1 LIRRSIQF
9 QGGRNLLPRPALN
22 RWCVALGIGAMVSP
36 RANWKG
42 YLKFGEI
49 SCPITLYTGASTSE
63 RIAFHTV
70 NRDTGHRVR
79 REFIDSVT
87 EQPVDREHQIKSFEI
102 DTDRYVEIEPDEV
115 AQAVPESKKLLAV
128 QAFIPCGEKD
138 TVFFDK
144 PYYLAP
150 SGKIAD
156 DAFAVMRE
164 ALRASKVVALAHA
177 VLFRRYRALM
187 IRAQGLGLVAHTR
200 NFDYEVRSAAEAFD
214 GIPKLKIQK
223 EMLELAKHIIETKKG
238 EFDPSKFDDRY
249 EAAVAEL
256 VKAKLAGKP
265 VKVPKKAKAPKPVD
279 LMEALR
285 ASVGGSE
292 PKAAER
298 KPAKKAA

>member
-1 LIRRSIQF
+1 M
-9 QGGRNLLPRPALN
+9 
-22 RWCVALGIGAMVSP
+22 VAA

-49 SCPITLYTGASTSE
+49 SCPVALYTGASTSE
-63 RIAFHTV
+63 RISFHTV

-79 REFIDSVT
+79 REFIDPVT
-87 EQPVDREHQIKSFEI
+87 EKPVEREDQIKGFEI
-102 DTDRYVEIEPDEV
+102 DTDRYVEVEPDEI
-115 AQAVPESKKLLAV
+115 ANAVPDSKKLLAV
-128 QAFIPCGEKD
+128 AAFIPCSEID

-150 SGKIAD
+150 SGKIGE
-156 DAFAVMRE
+156 DAFAVIRE
-164 ALRASKVVALAHA
+164 ALRASKVGALAHA

-187 IRAQGLGLVAHTR
+187 IRAQGLGLVAHTL

-214 GIPKLKIQK
+214 EIPKLKIQK

-249 EAAVAEL
+249 EAAVAEM

-265 VKVPKKAKAPKPVD
+265 VKVMQKAKAPKVVD

-285 ASVGGSE
+285 ASVGAG
-292 PKAAER
+292 PAAAGKGR
-298 KPAKKAA
+298 PVKSASGLKKAS

>member
-1 LIRRSIQF
+1 M
-9 QGGRNLLPRPALN
+9 
-22 RWCVALGIGAMVSP
+22 VAA

-49 SCPITLYTGASTSE
+49 SCPVALYTGASTSE
-63 RIAFHTV
+63 RISFHTI

-79 REFIDSVT
+79 REFIDPVT
-87 EQPVDREHQIKSFEI
+87 EEPVDREQQIKGFEI
-102 DTDRYVEIEPDEV
+102 DTDRYVEIEPDEI

-128 QAFIPCGEKD
+128 QAFIPCSEID

-156 DAFAVMRE
+156 DAFAVIRE
-164 ALRASKVVALAHA
+164 ALRASKVGALAHA

-187 IRAQGLGLVAHTR
+187 IRAHGLGLVAHTL
-200 NFDYEVRSAAEAFD
+200 NFDYEVRAATEAFD

-265 VKVPKKAKAPKPVD
+265 VKVAKKAKAPEPVD

-285 ASVGGSE
+285 ASVGQSA
-292 PKAAER
+292 PKAVKR
-298 KPAKKAA
+298 KATKKAA

>member
-1 LIRRSIQF
+1 M
-9 QGGRNLLPRPALN
+9 
-22 RWCVALGIGAMVSP
+22 VAA

-49 SCPITLYTGASTSE
+49 SCPVALYTGASTSE
-63 RIAFHTV
+63 RISFHTV

-79 REFIDSVT
+79 REFIDPVT
-87 EQPVDREHQIKSFEI
+87 EKPVEREDQIKGFEI
-102 DTDRYVEIEPDEV
+102 DTDRYVEVEPDEI
-115 AQAVPESKKLLAV
+115 ANAVPDSKKLLAV
-128 QAFIPCGEKD
+128 AAFIPCSEID

-150 SGKIAD
+150 SGKIGE
-156 DAFAVMRE
+156 DAFAVIRE
-164 ALRASKVVALAHA
+164 ALRASKVGALAHA

-187 IRAQGLGLVAHTR
+187 IRAQGLGLVAHTL

-214 GIPKLKIQK
+214 EIPKLKIQK

-249 EAAVAEL
+249 EAAVADM

-265 VKVPKKAKAPKPVD
+265 VKVLQKAKAPNVVD

-285 ASVGGSE
+285 ASVGATTGAPRRSR
-292 PKAAER
+292 PVKSATR
-298 KPAKKAA
+298 LKKAS

>member
-1 LIRRSIQF
+1 M
-9 QGGRNLLPRPALN
+9 
-22 RWCVALGIGAMVSP
+22 VAA

-49 SCPITLYTGASTSE
+49 SCPVALYTGASTSE
-63 RIAFHTV
+63 RISFHTV

-79 REFIDSVT
+79 REFIDPVT
-87 EQPVDREHQIKSFEI
+87 EKPVEREDQIKGFEI
-102 DTDRYVEIEPDEV
+102 DTDRYVEVEPDEI
-115 AQAVPESKKLLAV
+115 ANAVPDSKKLLAV
-128 QAFIPCGEKD
+128 AAFIPCSEID

-150 SGKIAD
+150 SGKIGE
-156 DAFAVMRE
+156 DAFAVIRE
-164 ALRASKVVALAHA
+164 ALRVSKVGALAHA

-187 IRAQGLGLVAHTR
+187 IRAQGLGLVAHTL

-214 GIPKLKIQK
+214 EIPKLKIQK

-249 EAAVAEL
+249 EAAVAEM

-265 VKVPKKAKAPKPVD
+265 VKVMQKAKAPKVVD
-279 LMEALR
+279 LMDALR
-285 ASVGGSE
+285 ASVGATTEAPRRSR
-292 PKAAER
+292 PVKSAAR
-298 KPAKKAA
+298 LKKAS

>member
-1 LIRRSIQF
+1 M
-9 QGGRNLLPRPALN
+9 
-22 RWCVALGIGAMVSP
+22 VAA

-49 SCPITLYTGASTSE
+49 SCPVALYTGASTAE
-63 RIAFHTV
+63 RISFHTI

-79 REFIDSVT
+79 REFIDPVT
-87 EQPVDREHQIKSFEI
+87 EKPVDREHQIKGFEI
-102 DTDRYVEIEPDEV
+102 DKDRYVEIEPDEV

-128 QAFIPCGEKD
+128 QAFIPCSEID

-150 SGKIAD
+150 SGKIAN
-156 DAFAVMRE
+156 DAFAVIRE
-164 ALRASKVVALAHA
+164 ALRASKVGALAHA

-187 IRAQGLGLVAHTR
+187 IRAHGPGLVAHTL
-200 NFDYEVRSAAEAFD
+200 NFDYEVRSATEAFD
-214 GIPKLKIQK
+214 GIRKLKIQK

-238 EFDPSKFDDRY
+238 AFDPSTFDDRY
-249 EAAVAEL
+249 EAAVAEM

-265 VKVPKKAKAPKPVD
+265 VKAVKQAKAPRPVD

-285 ASVGGSE
+285 ASVGRSA
-292 PKAAER
+292 PKAAVRR

>member
-1 LIRRSIQF
+1 M
-9 QGGRNLLPRPALN
+9 
-22 RWCVALGIGAMVSP
+22 VAA

-49 SCPITLYTGASTSE
+49 SCPVALYTGASTSE
-63 RIAFHTV
+63 RISFHTV

-79 REFIDSVT
+79 REFIDPVT
-87 EQPVDREHQIKSFEI
+87 EKPVEREDQIKGFEI
-102 DTDRYVEIEPDEV
+102 DTDRYVEVEPDEI
-115 AQAVPESKKLLAV
+115 ANAVPDSKKLLAV
-128 QAFIPCGEKD
+128 SSFIPCSEVD

-150 SGKIAD
+150 SGPIGE
-156 DAFAVMRE
+156 DAFAVIRE
-164 ALRASKVVALAHA
+164 ALRASKVGALAHA

-187 IRAQGLGLVAHTR
+187 IRAQGLGLVAHTL

-214 GIPKLKIQK
+214 EIPSLKIQK

-249 EAAVAEL
+249 EAAVAEM

-265 VKVPKKAKAPKPVD
+265 VKVLQKAKAPKVVD

-285 ASVGGSE
+285 ASVG
-292 PKAAER
+292 AAPAAAR
-298 KPAKKAA
+298 KGRPVKSASGLKKAS